1 METKNI
7 GLRGIEVADT
17 KISNID
23 GEKGKL
29 IYRGY
34 DILEL
39 TENST
44 FEETAYLLLYDSLPT
59 KTQLDEFNL
68 KLVEARY
75 IPKQMQKNMGN
86 WRKDADPMDMLQ
98 AFVSALAGYYDEEF
112 SNKDASYDK
121 AINLIAKVPT
131 IVASWQRIRN
141 GLEVMDPDASLSH
154 AANFLYMMTG
164 EKPDPEVEKIFDTC
178 LILHADHTFNAST
191 FTARQVASTR
201 AHMYSASSAA
211 IGALSGELHGGANT
225 EVMKMLLEIVDP
237 DSSLSHAA
245 NFLYMMSG
253 EKPDPAVE
261 KIFDTCLILHAD
273 HTFNASTFTARQVAS
288 TRAHMYSASSAAI
301 GALSGELHGGA
312 NTEVMKMLLEIKEI
326 DKVQPWIKEQMSQG
340 ERIMGMGHAVYRTY
354 DPRAQVLKE
363 LSRKLAEKTKE
374 PWFDMT
380 EKIETS
386 TISEM
391 KIQKDKDIY
400 PNVDLYSA
408 SIYYMLKIPV
418 DLNTPIFAISR
429 VVGWAAHIIE
439 EKFAE
444 AAPKPALYRPKATYV
459 GKYCGPDGCEYK
471 TLDLRK

>member
-34 DILEL
+34 DILDL
-39 TENST
+39 TKNST

-59 KTQLDEFNL
+59 KQQLEEFNT
-68 KLVEARY
+68 KLAEARF

-98 AFVSALAGYYDEEF
+98 AFVAALAGYYDEEF
-112 SNKDASYDK
+112 SNKEASYDR

-131 IVASWQRIRN
+131 IIASWQRIRN
-141 GLEVMDPDASLSH
+141 GLEIVDPDPSLSH
-154 AANFLYMMTG
+154 AANFLYMMLG
-164 EKPDPEVEKIFDTC
+164 EIPDPEVEKIFDVC

-201 AHMYSASSAA
+201 AHMYSASSSA

-225 EVMKMLLEIVDP
+225 EVMKMLLEI
-237 DSSLSHAA
+237 
-245 NFLYMMSG
+245 
-253 EKPDPAVE
+253 
-261 KIFDTCLILHAD
+261 
-273 HTFNASTFTARQVAS
+273 
-288 TRAHMYSASSAAI
+288 
-301 GALSGELHGGA
+301 GEL
-312 NTEVMKMLLEIKEI
+312 E
-326 DKVQPWIKEQMSQG
+326 KVEQWIKEKMNKG
-340 ERIMGMGHAVYRTY
+340 DRIMGMGHAVYRTY

-363 LSRKLAEKTKE
+363 LSRKLAEKTGE
-374 PWFDMT
+374 VWFNMT
-380 EKIETS
+380 EKVETT

-391 KIQKDKDIY
+391 KSQKGRDIY

-444 AAPKPALYRPKATYV
+444 AAPKPALYRPKAVYV
-459 GKYCGPDGCEYK
+459 GKYCGPQGCEYQ

>member
-29 IYRGY
+29 IYRGF
-34 DILEL
+34 DILDL
-39 TENST
+39 TKNST
-44 FEETAYLLLYDSLPT
+44 FEETAYLLLYDKLPT
-59 KTQLDEFNL
+59 KQELNEFNS
-68 KLVEARY
+68 KLVEARF

-86 WRKDADPMDMLQ
+86 WRGDADPMDMLQ

-112 SNKDASYDK
+112 SNKDASYEK
-121 AINLIAKVPT
+121 AINLVAKVPT
-131 IVASWQRIRN
+131 IIASWHRIRN
-141 GLEVMDPDASLSH
+141 GLEIIDPDASLSH
-154 AANFLYMMTG
+154 AANFLYMMSG
-164 EKPDPEVEKIFDTC
+164 EKPDAEVERIFDVC

-201 AHMYSASSAA
+201 AHMYSAASAA

-225 EVMKMLLEIVDP
+225 EVMKMLLEISDI
-237 DSSLSHAA
+237 
-245 NFLYMMSG
+245 N
-253 EKPDPAVE
+253 KVE
-261 KIFDTCLILHAD
+261 
-273 HTFNASTFTARQVAS
+273 
-288 TRAHMYSASSAAI
+288 
-301 GALSGELHGGA
+301 
-312 NTEVMKMLLEIKEI
+312 
-326 DKVQPWIKEQMSQG
+326 PWIKEKLTQG
-340 ERIMGMGHAVYRTY
+340 EKIMGMGHAVYKTY

-363 LSRKLAEKTKE
+363 LSRKLASKSKE
-374 PWFDMT
+374 QWFEMT
-380 EKIETS
+380 EKIETA

-391 KIQKDKDIY
+391 KLQKGKDIY

-429 VVGWAAHIIE
+429 VAGWAAHIIE

-444 AAPKPALYRPKATYV
+444 AAPKTALYRPKAVYV
-459 GKYCGPDGCEYK
+459 GKYCGPEGCEYK

>member
-29 IYRGY
+29 IYRGF
-34 DILEL
+34 DILDL
-39 TENST
+39 TKNST
-44 FEETAYLLLYDSLPT
+44 FEETAYLLLYDKLPT
-59 KTQLDEFNL
+59 KQELNEFNA

-86 WRKDADPMDMLQ
+86 WRGDADPMDMLQ

-112 SNKDASYDK
+112 SNKNASYEK

-131 IVASWQRIRN
+131 IIASWHRIRN
-141 GLEVMDPDASLSH
+141 GLEIIDPDASLSH
-154 AANFLYMMTG
+154 AANFLYMMSG
-164 EKPDPEVEKIFDTC
+164 EKPDAEVEKIFDVC

-225 EVMKMLLEIVDP
+225 QVMKMLLEISDI
-237 DSSLSHAA
+237 
-245 NFLYMMSG
+245 N
-253 EKPDPAVE
+253 KVE
-261 KIFDTCLILHAD
+261 
-273 HTFNASTFTARQVAS
+273 
-288 TRAHMYSASSAAI
+288 
-301 GALSGELHGGA
+301 
-312 NTEVMKMLLEIKEI
+312 
-326 DKVQPWIKEQMSQG
+326 PWIKEKLTQG
-340 ERIMGMGHAVYRTY
+340 EKIMGMGHAVYKTY

-363 LSRKLAEKTKE
+363 LSRKLATKSKE
-374 PWFDMT
+374 QWFEMT
-380 EKIETS
+380 EKIETA
-386 TISEM
+386 TIAEM
-391 KIQKDKDIY
+391 KLQKGKDIY

-429 VVGWAAHIIE
+429 VAGWAAHIIE

-444 AAPKPALYRPKATYV
+444 AAPKTALYRPKAVYV
-459 GKYCGPDGCEYK
+459 GKYCGPQGCEYK

>member
-34 DILEL
+34 DILDL
-39 TENST
+39 TKNST
-44 FEETAYLLLYDSLPT
+44 FEETAYLLLYDDLPT
-59 KTQLDEFNL
+59 KERLSEFNS
-68 KLVEARY
+68 KLVDARY

-98 AFVSALAGYYDEEF
+98 AFVAALAGYYDEEF
-112 SNKDASYDK
+112 SNKDASYDR
-121 AINLIAKVPT
+121 AINLIAKIPT
-131 IVASWQRIRN
+131 IIASWQRIRN
-141 GLEVMDPDASLSH
+141 GLDTVDPDPTLGH
-154 AANFLYMMTG
+154 AANFLYMMSG
-164 EKPDPEVEKIFDTC
+164 ERPDPEVEKIFDVC

-225 EVMKMLLEIVDP
+225 EVMKMLLEI
-237 DSSLSHAA
+237 
-245 NFLYMMSG
+245 G
-253 EKPDPAVE
+253 
-261 KIFDTCLILHAD
+261 T
-273 HTFNASTFTARQVAS
+273 
-288 TRAHMYSASSAAI
+288 
-301 GALSGELHGGA
+301 
-312 NTEVMKMLLEIKEI
+312 I
-326 DKVQPWIKEQMSQG
+326 DKVEPWIKEQISRG
-340 ERIMGMGHAVYRTY
+340 ERIMGMGHAVYKTY

-363 LSRKLAEKTKE
+363 LSRKLAGKTGD

-380 EKIETS
+380 EKVETV
-386 TISEM
+386 TIGEM
-391 KIQKDKDIY
+391 KKQKGRDIY

-429 VVGWAAHIIE
+429 VAGWGAHIIE

-444 AAPKPALYRPKATYV
+444 AAPKPALYRPKAVYV
-459 GKYCGPDGCEYK
+459 GKYCGPQGCEYK

>member
-23 GEKGKL
+23 GGKGKL
-29 IYRGY
+29 IYRGF
-34 DILEL
+34 DILDL
-39 TENST
+39 TKNST
-44 FEETAYLLLYDSLPT
+44 FEETAYLLLYDKLPT
-59 KTQLDEFNL
+59 KQELNEFNT

-75 IPKQMQKNMGN
+75 IPKQMQNNMGN
-86 WRKDADPMDMLQ
+86 WRGDADPMDMLQ

-112 SNKDASYDK
+112 SSKEASYEK

-131 IVASWQRIRN
+131 IIASWQRIRN
-141 GLEVMDPDASLSH
+141 GLEIIDPDSSLSH
-154 AANFLYMMTG
+154 AANFLYMMSG
-164 EKPDPEVEKIFDTC
+164 EKPDSEVERIFDVC

-201 AHMYSASSAA
+201 AHMYSAASAA

-225 EVMKMLLEIVDP
+225 EVMKMLLEISDINKVDSWIK
-237 DSSLSHAA
+237 DKLTQ
-245 NFLYMMSG
+245 G
-253 EKPDPAVE
+253 EK
-261 KIFDTCLILHAD
+261 
-273 HTFNASTFTARQVAS
+273 
-288 TRAHMYSASSAAI
+288 
-301 GALSGELHGGA
+301 
-312 NTEVMKMLLEIKEI
+312 
-326 DKVQPWIKEQMSQG
+326 
-340 ERIMGMGHAVYRTY
+340 IMGMGHAVYKTY

-363 LSRKLAEKTKE
+363 LSRKLAAKSNGK
-374 PWFDMT
+374 WFDMT
-380 EKIETS
+380 EKIETA
-386 TISEM
+386 TIAEM
-391 KIQKDKDIY
+391 KSQKGKDIY

-429 VVGWAAHIIE
+429 VAGWAAHIIE

-444 AAPKPALYRPKATYV
+444 AAPKTALYRPKAVYV
-459 GKYCGPDGCEYK
+459 GKYCGPQGCEYK

>member
-17 KISNID
+17 RISHID

-29 IYRGY
+29 IYRGF
-34 DILEL
+34 DILDL
-39 TENST
+39 TKNST
-44 FEETAYLLLYDSLPT
+44 FEETSYLLLYDKLPT
-59 KTQLDEFNL
+59 KQQLDEFNA

-112 SNKDASYDK
+112 SNKDASIDK

-131 IVASWQRIRN
+131 IVASWHRIRN
-141 GLEVMDPDASLSH
+141 GLEPLEPDSSLSH
-154 AANFLYMMTG
+154 AANFLYMMFG
-164 EKPDPEVEKIFDTC
+164 EKPDSEVEKIFDVC

-201 AHMYSASSAA
+201 AHMYSAASAA

-225 EVMKMLLEIVDP
+225 EVMKMLLEI
-237 DSSLSHAA
+237 
-245 NFLYMMSG
+245 
-253 EKPDPAVE
+253 
-261 KIFDTCLILHAD
+261 AD
-273 HTFNASTFTARQVAS
+273 
-288 TRAHMYSASSAAI
+288 
-301 GALSGELHGGA
+301 
-312 NTEVMKMLLEIKEI
+312 I
-326 DKVQPWIKEQMSQG
+326 DKVEGWIKEKIKEG
-340 ERIMGMGHAVYRTY
+340 ERIMGMGHAVYKTY
-354 DPRAQVLKE
+354 DPRAKVLKE
-363 LSRKLAEKTKE
+363 LSRKLAEKTKD
-374 PWFDMT
+374 PWFDIT
-380 EKIETS
+380 EKVETV

-391 KIQKDKDIY
+391 KSQKNKDIY

-408 SIYYMLKIPV
+408 SLYYMLKIPM

-429 VVGWAAHIIE
+429 VAGWAAHIIE

-459 GKYCGPDGCEYK
+459 GKYCGPQGCEYQ

>member
-1 METKNI
+1 MTLGSHGMETKNI

-34 DILEL
+34 DILDL
-39 TENST
+39 TKNST
-44 FEETAYLLLYDSLPT
+44 FEETAYLLLYDKLPT
-59 KTQLDEFNL
+59 KEQLLEFNS
-68 KLVEARY
+68 KLADARY

-98 AFVSALAGYYDEEF
+98 AFVAALAGYYDEEF
-112 SNKDASYDK
+112 SNKDASYDR
-121 AINLIAKVPT
+121 AINLIAKIPT
-131 IVASWQRIRN
+131 IIASWHRIRN
-141 GLEVMDPDASLSH
+141 SLDIVDPDPSLSH
-154 AANFLYMMTG
+154 AANFLYMMSG
-164 EKPDPEVEKIFDTC
+164 KRPDPEVEKIFDVC

-225 EVMKMLLEIVDP
+225 EVMKMLLEI
-237 DSSLSHAA
+237 
-245 NFLYMMSG
+245 
-253 EKPDPAVE
+253 
-261 KIFDTCLILHAD
+261 
-273 HTFNASTFTARQVAS
+273 
-288 TRAHMYSASSAAI
+288 
-301 GALSGELHGGA
+301 GA
-312 NTEVMKMLLEIKEI
+312 I
-326 DKVQPWIKEQMSQG
+326 DKVEPWIIEQMSKG
-340 ERIMGMGHAVYRTY
+340 ERIMGMGHAVYKTY

-363 LSRKLAEKTKE
+363 LSRKLAEKTGE
-374 PWFDMT
+374 QWFEMT
-380 EKIETS
+380 EKVETT
-386 TISEM
+386 TIAEM
-391 KIQKDKDIY
+391 KRQKERDIY

-429 VVGWAAHIIE
+429 VAGWGAHIIE

-444 AAPKPALYRPKATYV
+444 AAPKPALYRPKAVYV
-459 GKYCGPDGCEYK
+459 GKYCGPQGCEYK
-471 TLDLRK
+471 SLDLRK

>member
-7 GLRGIEVADT
+7 GLRGIEIADT

-34 DILEL
+34 DIFDLAK
-39 TENST
+39 NSN
-44 FEETAYLLLYDSLPT
+44 FEETAYLLLYDSLPN
-59 KTQLDEFNL
+59 KHQLNEFNA
-68 KLVEARY
+68 KLIDARP

-98 AFVSALAGYYDEEF
+98 AFVAALAGYFDEEF
-112 SNKDASYDK
+112 STKEASYDR

-131 IVASWQRIRN
+131 IIATWQRIRN
-141 GLEVMDPDASLSH
+141 GLDIVDPDPSLSH
-154 AANFLYMMTG
+154 AANFLYMMSG
-164 EKPDPEVEKIFDTC
+164 EKPAPEVEKVFDVC

-201 AHMYSASSAA
+201 AHMYSATSAA

-225 EVMKMLLEIVDP
+225 EVMKMLVDI
-237 DSSLSHAA
+237 
-245 NFLYMMSG
+245 G
-253 EKPDPAVE
+253 KIEKVE
-261 KIFDTCLILHAD
+261 T
-273 HTFNASTFTARQVAS
+273 
-288 TRAHMYSASSAAI
+288 
-301 GALSGELHGGA
+301 
-312 NTEVMKMLLEIKEI
+312 
-326 DKVQPWIKEQMSQG
+326 WIKEKMSIG
-340 ERIMGMGHAVYRTY
+340 DRIMGMGHAVYRTY

-363 LSRKLAEKTKE
+363 LSRKLAEETKE
-374 PWFDMT
+374 PWFALT
-380 EKIETS
+380 EKVETT

-391 KIQKDKDIY
+391 KLQKSRDIY

-429 VVGWAAHIIE
+429 VVGWSAHIIE

-459 GKYCGPDGCEYK
+459 GKYCGPEGCEYK

>member
-29 IYRGY
+29 IYRGF
-34 DILEL
+34 DILDL
-39 TENST
+39 TKNST
-44 FEETAYLLLYDSLPT
+44 FEETAYLLLYDKLPT
-59 KTQLDEFNL
+59 KQELNEFNA

-86 WRKDADPMDMLQ
+86 WRGDADPMDMLQ

-112 SNKDASYDK
+112 SNKNASYEK
-121 AINLIAKVPT
+121 AINLVAKVPT
-131 IVASWQRIRN
+131 IIASWHRIRN
-141 GLEVMDPDASLSH
+141 GLEIIDPDASLSH
-154 AANFLYMMTG
+154 AANFLYMMSG
-164 EKPDPEVEKIFDTC
+164 EKPDAEVEKIFDVC

-225 EVMKMLLEIVDP
+225 EVMKMLLEISDI
-237 DSSLSHAA
+237 S
-245 NFLYMMSG
+245 
-253 EKPDPAVE
+253 KVE
-261 KIFDTCLILHAD
+261 
-273 HTFNASTFTARQVAS
+273 
-288 TRAHMYSASSAAI
+288 
-301 GALSGELHGGA
+301 
-312 NTEVMKMLLEIKEI
+312 
-326 DKVQPWIKEQMSQG
+326 PWIKEKLTQG
-340 ERIMGMGHAVYRTY
+340 EKIMGMGHAVYKTY

-363 LSRKLAEKTKE
+363 LSRKLAGKSKE
-374 PWFDMT
+374 QWFEMT
-380 EKIETS
+380 EKIETA

-391 KIQKDKDIY
+391 KLQKGKDIY

-408 SIYYMLKIPV
+408 SIYYMLKIPM

-429 VVGWAAHIIE
+429 VAGWAAHIIE

-444 AAPKPALYRPKATYV
+444 AAPKTALYRPKAVYV
-459 GKYCGPDGCEYK
+459 GKYCGPQGCEYK

>member
-17 KISNID
+17 RISNID

-29 IYRGY
+29 IYRGF
-34 DILEL
+34 DILDL
-39 TENST
+39 TKNST
-44 FEETAYLLLYDSLPT
+44 FEETAYLLLYDQLPN
-59 KTQLDEFNL
+59 KLQLDEFNS
-68 KLVEARY
+68 KLVDARY

-141 GLEVMDPDASLSH
+141 GLEPVEPDSSLGH
-154 AANFLYMMTG
+154 AANFLYMMFG
-164 EKPDPEVEKIFDTC
+164 EKPDPEVERIFDVC

-201 AHMYSASSAA
+201 AHMYSAASAA

-225 EVMKMLLEIVDP
+225 EVMKMLLEIGDI
-237 DSSLSHAA
+237 
-245 NFLYMMSG
+245 N
-253 EKPDPAVE
+253 KVE
-261 KIFDTCLILHAD
+261 
-273 HTFNASTFTARQVAS
+273 
-288 TRAHMYSASSAAI
+288 
-301 GALSGELHGGA
+301 
-312 NTEVMKMLLEIKEI
+312 
-326 DKVQPWIKEQMSQG
+326 PWIKEKMSEG
-340 ERIMGMGHAVYRTY
+340 DRIMGMGHAVYKTY

-363 LSRKLAEKTKE
+363 LSCKLAEKTKE
-374 PWFDMT
+374 PWFDIT
-380 EKIETS
+380 EKVETT

-391 KIQKDKDIY
+391 KSQKDRDIY

-408 SIYYMLKIPV
+408 SLYYMLKIPM

-459 GKYCGPDGCEYK
+459 GKYCGPEGCEYQ

>member
-1 METKNI
+1 MLSMETKNI
-7 GLRGIEVADT
+7 GLRGIEIADT

-34 DILEL
+34 DILDL
-39 TENST
+39 AKNST
-44 FEETAYLLLYDSLPT
+44 FEETAYLLIYDDLPN
-59 KTQLDEFNL
+59 KHQLDEFNA
-68 KLVEARY
+68 KLIEARY

-98 AFVSALAGYYDEEF
+98 AFVAALAGYFDEEF
-112 SNKDASYDK
+112 SNKEASYDR
-121 AINLIAKVPT
+121 AINIIAKVPT
-131 IVASWQRIRN
+131 IIATWQRIRN
-141 GLEVMDPDASLSH
+141 GLEIVDPDSTLSH
-154 AANFLYMMTG
+154 AANFLYMMSG
-164 EKPDPEVEKIFDTC
+164 EKPAPEVEKVFDVC

-201 AHMYSASSAA
+201 AHMYSAISAA

-225 EVMKMLLEIVDP
+225 EVMKMLLE
-237 DSSLSHAA
+237 
-245 NFLYMMSG
+245 MG
-253 EKPDPAVE
+253 EIE
-261 KIFDTCLILHAD
+261 
-273 HTFNASTFTARQVAS
+273 
-288 TRAHMYSASSAAI
+288 
-301 GALSGELHGGA
+301 
-312 NTEVMKMLLEIKEI
+312 
-326 DKVQPWIKEQMSQG
+326 KVQPGIKEKMNKG

-374 PWFDMT
+374 PWFALT
-380 EKIETS
+380 EKVETT

-391 KIQKDKDIY
+391 KLQKERDIY

-444 AAPKPALYRPKATYV
+444 AAPKPALYRPKAVYV
-459 GKYCGPDGCEYK
+459 GKYCGPEGCEYK

>member
-23 GEKGKL
+23 GGKGKL
-29 IYRGY
+29 IYRGF
-34 DILEL
+34 DILDL
-39 TENST
+39 TKNST
-44 FEETAYLLLYDSLPT
+44 FEETAYLLLYDKLPT
-59 KTQLDEFNL
+59 KQELNEFNT

-75 IPKQMQKNMGN
+75 IPKQMQKNMEN
-86 WRKDADPMDMLQ
+86 WRGDADPMDMLQ

-112 SNKDASYDK
+112 ANKDASYEK

-131 IVASWQRIRN
+131 IIASWQRIRN
-141 GLEVMDPDASLSH
+141 GLDIVDPDASLSH
-154 AANFLYMMTG
+154 AANFLYMMSG
-164 EKPDPEVEKIFDTC
+164 EKPDSEVEKIFDVC

-225 EVMKMLLEIVDP
+225 EVMKMLLEISDV
-237 DSSLSHAA
+237 
-245 NFLYMMSG
+245 
-253 EKPDPAVE
+253 
-261 KIFDTCLILHAD
+261 
-273 HTFNASTFTARQVAS
+273 
-288 TRAHMYSASSAAI
+288 
-301 GALSGELHGGA
+301 
-312 NTEVMKMLLEIKEI
+312 
-326 DKVQPWIKEQMSQG
+326 DKVEPWIKEKLSQG
-340 ERIMGMGHAVYRTY
+340 EKVMGMGHAVYKTY

-363 LSRKLAEKTKE
+363 LSRKLAAKSKDK
-374 PWFDMT
+374 WFDMT
-380 EKIETS
+380 EKIETA

-391 KIQKDKDIY
+391 KSQKGKDIY

-429 VVGWAAHIIE
+429 VAGWAAHIIE

-444 AAPKPALYRPKATYV
+444 AAPKTALYRPKAVYV
-459 GKYCGPDGCEYK
+459 GKYCGPQGCEYK